1 MSLAWLYC
9 YIQFIKSYIEFNELV
24 WYFSL
29 NYIFITVTEDAAMP
43 KKLFLQEREILNLF
57 VPNMIKVSLVLNM
70 FSKRGAYI
78 Y

>member
-43 KKLFLQEREILNLF
+43 RKRRAVIERNNYVPDKLWELVFKLLILL
-57 VPNMIKVSLVLNM
+57 
-70 FSKRGAYI
+70 
-78 Y
+78 